1 MPSCFQSAF
10 KIKLIPENSSKN
22 QAIVNACELINHRC
36 NPLSIDTYLSIKLLP
51 SSSSLTTWIAR
62 SCEVTIDAICYFRHM
77 KSWQLFYHFWRNVFI
92 ITFLLSYLFSIHD
105 DGLFVAKVSRN
116 QIDLIYLIRLI
127 WKGKEIII
135 WFFIKTY
142 IGYKPN
148 FTSVDI

>member
-1 MPSCFQSAF
+1 M
-10 KIKLIPENSSKN
+10 
-22 QAIVNACELINHRC
+22 
-36 NPLSIDTYLSIKLLP
+36 SIDTYLSIKLLP
-51 SSSSLTTWIAR
+51 SSLTTWIAR

-116 QIDLIYLIRLI
+116 QIDLIHLIRLI
-127 WKGKEIII
+127 WKEKEIII

-142 IGYKPN
+142 QRRKILASVINQILPLLTFRIEYGWYILYKKSHYLDTLG
-148 FTSVDI
+148 FYAYI